1 MRICITK
8 NPYIKFDKKK
18 SIIDLTKKIKNMK
31 LVGLIPMKNLFEN

>member
-8 NPYIKFDKKK
+8 IHTSNLIKKK